1 MCPKMELKDM
11 RRRLFKLLLASTLL
25 LSMMGVVGGCNGRLP
40 MPAEDETKTDSS
52 ENADTLV
59 ADTVADLVDDA
70 PLPKAVDELFDD
82 FFFNFAGNHKM
93 QLSRIQFPLPIHK
106 DGTTAMLERRQW
118 KFSYFFMSAGYYTML
133 FDNEAQDSLT
143 KSTAVSHATV
153 EKLYLNEN
161 LMKLY
166 DFERI
171 NGEWRLTSVTHA
183 RVGDHSC
190 ASFLHFYEQF
200 ASDTVS
206 QVRSLDNFVVMTAP
220 DDDEDFEELTG
231 SIMPEQWPT
240 FKPEIIPE
248 GIIYCVNYG
257 QTYSDASQKVLFVRG
272 IANGLNTVLTFQRK
286 NNGWK
291 LVKFRV

>member
-1 MCPKMELKDM
+1 M
-11 RRRLFKLLLASTLL
+11 RKKFFKLLWANVLL
-25 LSMMGVVGGCNGRLP
+25 LSVICFVGGCNGRRP
-40 MPAEDETKTDSS
+40 MAVEDNPSQTPPEG
-52 ENADTLV
+52 EDTLV
-59 ADTVADLVDDA
+59 ADSVVDLVEDG

-118 KFSYFFMSAGYYTML
+118 KFSYFFMSDGYYTIL
-133 FDNEAQDSLT
+133 FDNEAQDTLT
-143 KSTAVSHATV
+143 KSTAVNHATV
-153 EKLYLNEN
+153 EKLYMNEN
-161 LMKLY
+161 LMKVY

-171 NGEWRLTSVTHA
+171 NGEWQLTSITHS
-183 RVGDHSC
+183 RVGDHPC

-200 ASDTVS
+200 AADTLY

-220 DDDEDFEELTG
+220 DDEEEYDEVTG
-231 SIMPEQWPT
+231 SIMPEQWPA

-248 GIIYCVNYG
+248 GVIYCVNYG
-257 QTYSDASQKVLFVRG
+257 QTYSDATHKVLFIKG

-286 NNGWK
+286 DSGWK

>member
-1 MCPKMELKDM
+1 MELKDM
-11 RRRLFKLLLASTLL
+11 KRRFFKQLLASALL
-25 LSMMGVVGGCNGRLP
+25 LSVTFVIGGCNGRRSVDVEDS
-40 MPAEDETKTDSS
+40 PAQSSS
-52 ENADTLV
+52 EEADTLV
-59 ADTVADLVDDA
+59 ADSAVDLVEDG

-106 DGTTAMLERRQW
+106 DGTTAMLDRRQW
-118 KFSYFFMSAGYYTML
+118 KFSYFFMSDGYYTIL

-153 EKLYLNEN
+153 EKLYMNEN

-171 NGEWRLTSVTHA
+171 DGEWQLTSVTHA
-183 RVGDHSC
+183 RVGDHPC

-200 ASDTVS
+200 AADTLC
-206 QVRSLDNFVVMTAP
+206 QVRSLDGFVVMTAP
-220 DDDEDFEELTG
+220 DDDEEFDEVTG
-231 SIMPEQWPT
+231 SIMPEQWPA
-240 FKPEIIPE
+240 FRPEIIPE
-248 GIIYCVNYG
+248 GVIYCVNYG
-257 QTYSDASQKVLFVRG
+257 QVYTDASQKVLFVRG

-286 NNGWK
+286 DSGWK